1 MAKAFRNTRK
11 GITGFLE
18 PGERDLVRKL
28 FNDIITMLEPDEAAD
43 EDPLAAMV
51 GLDDKAETPSDPA
64 LFRLL
69 PNAVNNDDDE
79 ALEFRRLTERSLRE
93 TKIGAL
99 RGAALALD
107 SSRIVLNQE
116 QAQIFSRALNDVRLV
131 LAQRLQIESAE
142 DAERI
147 HEVQNS
153 SQAEDVESYL
163 ALVYNFTTW
172 LQESL
177 MQALLEQHEVHG
189 QHGEHGQHGQHGR
202 GSDSGEHG
210 GHGDSDQ

>member
-28 FNDIITMLEPDEAAD
+28 FNDIITMLEPDTASD

-107 SSRIVLNQE
+107 SSRIVLNPE

-177 MQALLEQHEVHG
+177 MQALLTNNAAP
-189 QHGEHGQHGQHGR
+189 
-202 GSDSGEHG
+202 
-210 GHGDSDQ
+210 

>member
-11 GITGFLE
+11 GIAGYLE

-28 FNDIITMLEPDEAAD
+28 FGDIITMLEPDEVAN
-43 EDPLAAMV
+43 EDPLAALV
-51 GLDDKAETPSDPA
+51 GLDEKAETPSDPA
-64 LFRLL
+64 MFRLL

-93 TKIGAL
+93 AKVGAL
-99 RGAALALD
+99 RAASLALD
-107 SSRIVLNQE
+107 SSRLLLNYE
-116 QAQIFSRALNDVRLV
+116 QGQIFSRALNDVRLV
-131 LAQRLQIESAE
+131 LARRLDIESPE

-147 HEVQNS
+147 HEVLEP
-153 SQAEDVESYL
+153 SQAEDVEQYL

-177 MQALLEQHEVHG
+177 MQALLEQLG
-189 QHGEHGQHGQHGR
+189 QQPLE
-202 GSDSGEHG
+202 
-210 GHGDSDQ
+210 

>member
-28 FNDIITMLEPDEAAD
+28 LNDIITMLEPEEAVD

-51 GLDDKAETPSDPA
+51 GLDDKATTPSDPA

-69 PNAVNNDDDE
+69 PNAVNDDDDE

-107 SSRIVLNQE
+107 SSRIVLNPE

-153 SQAEDVESYL
+153 SQAEDVDSYL

-177 MQALLEQHEVHG
+177 MQALLEQH
-189 QHGEHGQHGQHGR
+189 GQHGQHGEQEQHGR
-202 GSDSGEHG
+202 DKDSGEHG
-210 GHGDSDQ
+210 PHGDSDQ

>member
-1 MAKAFRNTRK
+1 VAKAFRNTRK
-11 GITGFLE
+11 GIAGYLE

-28 FNDIITMLEPDEAAD
+28 FGDIITMLEPDNVAD

-51 GLDDKAETPSDPA
+51 GLDEKAETPSDPA

-69 PNAVNNDDDE
+69 PNAVNDDDDE

-93 TKIGAL
+93 TKVGAL
-99 RGAALALD
+99 RAASLSLD
-107 SSRIVLNQE
+107 SSRLLLNHE
-116 QAQIFSRALNDVRLV
+116 QGQIFSKALNDVRLV
-131 LAQRLQIESAE
+131 LAKRLDIESTE

-147 HEVQNS
+147 HEVTEPA
-153 SQAEDVESYL
+153 QAEDVEQYL

-177 MQALLEQHEVHG
+177 MQALMEQLG
-189 QHGEHGQHGQHGR
+189 QPPPEHPSGR
-202 GSDSGEHG
+202 
-210 GHGDSDQ
+210 

>member
-1 MAKAFRNTRK
+1 MAKAFRNTRR
-11 GITGFLE
+11 GIVGFLE

-28 FNDIITMLEPDEAAD
+28 FNDIIAMLEPEASTD

-51 GLDDKAETPSDPA
+51 GLDDMAVTPSDAA
-64 LFRLL
+64 LLRLL

-93 TKIGAL
+93 TKMGAL
-99 RGAALALD
+99 RGASLVLD
-107 SSRIVLNQE
+107 SSRIVLNRE

-131 LAQRLQIESAE
+131 LAQRLEIETAE
-142 DAERI
+142 DADRI
-147 HEVQNS
+147 HEVQDS
-153 SQAEDVESYL
+153 TQAEDVESYL

-177 MQALLEQHEVHG
+177 MQSLLEQHGESG
-189 QHGEHGQHGQHGR
+189 QDGQDGEPGQDDGR
-202 GSDSGEHG
+202 GKDAPGN
-210 GHGDSDQ
+210 DSDQ

>member
-11 GITGFLE
+11 GIAGYLE

-28 FNDIITMLEPDEAAD
+28 FGDIITMLEPDTEAD

-51 GLDDKAETPSDPA
+51 GLEEAAETPSDPA

-69 PNAVNNDDDE
+69 PNAVTNDDDE

-93 TKIGAL
+93 TKVGAL
-99 RGAALALD
+99 RAASLALD
-107 SSRIVLNQE
+107 SSRLLLNYE
-116 QAQIFSRALNDVRLV
+116 QGQIFSKALNDVRLV
-131 LAQRLQIESAE
+131 LAQRLNIESAE
-142 DAERI
+142 DADRV
-147 HEVQNS
+147 HEVTEPA
-153 SQAEDVESYL
+153 QAEDVEQYL

-177 MQALLEQHEVHG
+177 MQALVEQMG
-189 QHGEHGQHGQHGR
+189 QQPPEYPSGR
-202 GSDSGEHG
+202 
-210 GHGDSDQ
+210 